1 MRRAAWSRVWV
12 VALVLAL
19 VTCGTAPAP
28 VATGTAPSGALVV
41 PAGPPA
47 TPTGPGT
54 GETTGPPP
62 STLTAAGQTQ
72 TGDVG
77 SFCWPTLTAPRAAS
91 SATPPPSADVCL
103 EVDGPGL
110 PVPEGRLPVTAGGTV
125 VFRLGGTLPP
135 TEVSAAAHPL
145 AGRPVSEVGG
155 RRWVL
160 ATGVPPPKLDLPTT
174 LAGHEATIVV
184 AVPAGEYVVIVR
196 VGVQDGGALYGFRV
210 VVQQ

>member
-1 MRRAAWSRVWV
+1 MRRATWSRVWLL
-12 VALVLAL
+12 APVLAL

-28 VATGTAPSGALVV
+28 ASTGTAPSGPPVV
-41 PAGPPA
+41 PAGSTA

-77 SFCWPTLTAPRAAS
+77 SFCWPTFTAPRAAS
-91 SATPPPSADVCL
+91 PATPPPSAEVCL

-110 PVPEGRLPVTAGGTV
+110 PIPEERLPVTAGGAA
-125 VFRLGGTLPP
+125 VFRLGGTTPP
-135 TEVSAAAHPL
+135 TEVSAEAFPL
-145 AGRPVSEVGG
+145 AGRPVSEAGG

-160 ATGVPPPKLDLPTT
+160 ATGVPPPLLDLLTT

-184 AVPAGEYVVIVR
+184 AVPTGEYVVIVR
-196 VGVQDGGALYGFRV
+196 VSVQGGGALYGFRV